1 MSRVIKNNDGVA
13 IVEGTPAASL
23 VKDVNKFFAAKPPER
38 MAGESV
44 SQPRKLDPRAIN
56 TRRPTPKDLEQMNNL
71 PVESPAIRSGGRPA
85 ESEVVL
91 DTFMGRG
98 AAEPEVVLDTFMGNR
113 KKEPEEQGRRRTI
126 GTGKEPEVVLDTLMG
141 RRPTMARKKEPE
153 VVLDTLKE
161 GSKFSE
167 SAIRSGRKREVDDL
181 VKQQVKEEAEGRK
194 EETPPQEKEMKREE
208 ALDKTR
214 ECKRLRFAERSADEQ
229 EATKGKFITTLGN

>member
-91 DTFMGRG
+91 DTFMG
-98 AAEPEVVLDTFMGNR
+98 NR
-113 KKEPEEQGRRRTI
+113 KKEPEEQGRRPTI

-194 EETPPQEKEMKREE
+194 EETPPQEKDMKREE

-214 ECKRLRFAERSADEQ
+214 EFKRQRAAERSGDEQ
-229 EATKGKFITTLGN
+229 ERTKGKFISTLRR

>member
-1 MSRVIKNNDGVA
+1 MSKVIKNNDGVA
-13 IVEGTPAASL
+13 IVEGTPASSL

-113 KKEPEEQGRRRTI
+113 KKEPEEQGRRPTI
-126 GTGKEPEVVLDTLMG
+126 GTGKEPEVVLDTFMG
-141 RRPTMARKKEPE
+141 RIPTVDRKKEPE
-153 VVLDTLKE
+153 VVLDTLKG
-161 GSKFSE
+161 GSKSSE
-167 SAIRSGRKREVDDL
+167 PAIKTNVE
-181 VKQQVKEEAEGRK
+181 KE
-194 EETPPQEKEMKREE
+194 TPQEKEMKREE

-214 ECKRLRFAERSADEQ
+214 EFKRLRYAERSAEEQ
-229 EATKGKFITTLGN
+229 EATRGSFISTLQT

>member
-71 PVESPAIRSGGRPA
+71 PVESPAIRSGRRPA

-113 KKEPEEQGRRRTI
+113 KKEPE
-126 GTGKEPEVVLDTLMG
+126 
-141 RRPTMARKKEPE
+141 

-167 SAIRSGRKREVDDL
+167 PAIKTNV
-181 VKQQVKEEAEGRK
+181 EEK
-194 EETPPQEKEMKREE
+194 TPQEKEMKREE

>member
-1 MSRVIKNNDGVA
+1 MSKVIKNNDGVA
-13 IVEGTPAASL
+13 IVEGTPASSL

-91 DTFMGRG
+91 DTFMGR
-98 AAEPEVVLDTFMGNR
+98 
-113 KKEPEEQGRRRTI
+113 I
-126 GTGKEPEVVLDTLMG
+126 
-141 RRPTMARKKEPE
+141 PTVDRKKEPE
-153 VVLDTLKE
+153 VVLDTLKG
-161 GSKFSE
+161 GSKSSE
-167 SAIRSGRKREVDDL
+167 PAIKTNVE
-181 VKQQVKEEAEGRK
+181 KE
-194 EETPPQEKEMKREE
+194 TPQEKEMKREE

-214 ECKRLRFAERSADEQ
+214 EFKRQRAAERSGDEQ
-229 EATKGKFITTLGN
+229 ERTKGKFISTLRI